1 MHDRMRHCLK
11 WYFQYQHAIFSQ
23 TSNIITIMITL
34 LKDKVL
40 HGHAITQEE
49 AMALAHEAD
58 DEALYDAAHELT
70 SALASRRFDMCS
82 ILNAKSGLC
91 SEDCKW
97 CAQSAH
103 HHTGVHVYGLVP
115 QEQCVAAARANEA
128 EGVHRFSL
136 VTSGRR
142 PTDKEVEQLCQR
154 IRGIRSEC
162 KIEVCAS
169 LGLLTEA
176 QLTRLREAGVT
187 RYHCNLETAPS
198 YFPSLCSTHTQEQ
211 KIETIMAARR
221 VGMDICCG
229 GIIGMGESMDQ
240 RIELAFAL
248 RSLEVQ
254 SIPIN
259 LLHPISGTPL
269 EGTPLLPDRDVLRT
283 IALFRFIHPAAYLRL
298 AGGRARL
305 SDETLCKAMYIGIN
319 AAIVGD
325 LLTTI
330 GSRVREDKERI
341 KSIGYEI

>member
-1 MHDRMRHCLK
+1 
-11 WYFQYQHAIFSQ
+11 
-23 TSNIITIMITL
+23 MIAF

-40 HGHAITQEE
+40 QGHAITKDE
-49 AMALAHEAD
+49 AMALAHEAE

-103 HHTGVHVYGLVP
+103 HHTGVNVYGLVP
-115 QEQCVAAARANEA
+115 QEQCIAAARANEV
-128 EGVHRFSL
+128 EGVCRFSL

-142 PTDKEVEQLCQR
+142 PTDREVEQLCQR
-154 IRGIRSEC
+154 VRGIRREC

-169 LGLLTEA
+169 LGLLAEA
-176 QLTRLREAGVT
+176 QLSRLREAGVT

-198 YFPSLCSTHTQEQ
+198 YFPSLCTTHTQEQ

-248 RSLEVQ
+248 RSLEVK
-254 SIPIN
+254 SIPVN
-259 LLHPISGTPL
+259 LLHPIPGTRL

-283 IALFRFIHPAAYLRL
+283 IALFRFIHPEAYLRL

-305 SDETLCKAMYIGIN
+305 SGESLRKAMYIGIN

-330 GSRVREDKERI
+330 GSSVSEDKERI